1 MNLCLTCRRRLLT
14 CVCSE
19 LRAFDTQTRFI
30 ILMHPMEFKKE
41 RVGTGRFTHL
51 ILKNSEVIVDVSFD
65 QNQRFQDIL
74 RDPLYETFL
83 LYPGHKTIDLS
94 SDEFKL
100 KLTKRPQLIVIDGT
114 WPCAK
119 KMVKLTTS
127 LHRLPRVSFPS
138 GRVSEFEVKHQPLP
152 GCLSTVESVH
162 QVLKDLI
169 RMGIE
174 NTFGAEENLMH
185 VFRYTVKQQL
195 NLAQDPLRTGYRRK
209 PYSPSSKRR
218 SSKKWENRSV
228 FFNSDE

>member
-1 MNLCLTCRRRLLT
+1 
-14 CVCSE
+14 
-19 LRAFDTQTRFI
+19 
-30 ILMHPMEFKKE
+30 
-41 RVGTGRFTHL
+41 
-51 ILKNSEVIVDVSFD
+51 
-65 QNQRFQDIL
+65 
-74 RDPLYETFL
+74 
-83 LYPGHKTIDLS
+83 
-94 SDEFKL
+94 
-100 KLTKRPQLIVIDGT
+100 
-114 WPCAK
+114 
-119 KMVKLTTS
+119 MVKLTTS